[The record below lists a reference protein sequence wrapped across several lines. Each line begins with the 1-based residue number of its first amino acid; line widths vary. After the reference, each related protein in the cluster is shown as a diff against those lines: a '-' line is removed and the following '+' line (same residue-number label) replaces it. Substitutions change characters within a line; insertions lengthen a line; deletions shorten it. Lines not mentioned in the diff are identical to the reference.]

1 MANGMIDPM
10 MAGNAGLDRMPV
22 SAEPPPM
29 GGGNDEVSQLLF
41 LREQI
46 DARLAELGAGAPTE
60 KAVMPPMDPIQGVM
74 PSAPAMGAA
83 PAGLLG
89 AGPY

>member
-29 GGGNDEVSQLLF
+29 GGGNDEGKLH
-41 LREQI
+41 I
-46 DARLAELGAGAPTE
+46 
-60 KAVMPPMDPIQGVM
+60 
-74 PSAPAMGAA
+74 
-83 PAGLLG
+83 GLNQKSE
-89 AGPY
+89 

>member
-29 GGGNDEVSQLLF
+29 GGGNDDEFPLSY
-41 LREQI
+41 
-46 DARLAELGAGAPTE
+46 DAKLDGVAYGADT
-60 KAVMPPMDPIQGVM
+60 
-74 PSAPAMGAA
+74 S
-83 PAGLLG
+83 PAGERFNTFNEFAIKIVKFIGNHL
-89 AGPY
+89 AIC